1 MLSIIL
7 PLYNQWPLTRQCL
20 EALAGTLAGDDDT
33 EIIAV
38 DNASSD
44 ETPQACPVLGDALF
58 GGRFRCL
65 RQEENRNFSGANN
78 IGAAAARGE
87 WLFLLNNDTIP
98 LPGWKEPLMRAAA
111 GESGIGAAGSLL
123 LHPEDSRGI
132 RRVQHLGV
140 ALSCGNQATHL
151 YELFPE
157 GHPLASR
164 RRSLQVITGAAMLV
178 SRETYLK
185 LGGLD
190 EDFRNGFEDIEFCA
204 RLCAAGFRQTVAPE
218 SRIIHLVGRSEGR
231 RAHEDRN
238 AVLCREKSR
247 GMLRM
252 DEAALWRGD
261 GLVPRLSPWLT
272 LEAALPPEREAELLR
287 SVRDGD
293 DALRAAVLAEP
304 LWISGALLLARRLE
318 EKGRFQ
324 DAADT
329 LILAARLRGT
339 PETLVPLACF
349 LGRIGAGSELADV
362 RGELRAF
369 ILTPEERVRR
379 LTALRD
385 ELREADAE
393 PAAQAGALLADV
405 PAFFRGPGADLERAV
420 SEAMP

>member
-20 EALAGTLAGDDDT
+20 EALAGTLAGDDET
-33 EIIAV
+33 EIVAV

-44 ETPQACPVLGDALF
+44 DTPHACPALGDALF
-58 GGRFRCL
+58 GGRFQYL

-98 LPGWKEPLMRAAA
+98 LPGWRDPLMRVMAD
-111 GESGIGAAGSLL
+111 ESGIGAAGSFL
-123 LHPEDSRGI
+123 LHPEDSCGI

-178 SRETYLK
+178 SRELYMK

-204 RLCAAGFRQTVAPE
+204 RLCAAGFHQTVVPE

-231 RAHEDRN
+231 RAHEEQN
-238 AVLCREKSR
+238 GALCRKKCGGR
-247 GMLRM
+247 LRM

-261 GLVPRLSPWLT
+261 GLVPTLSPWLT
-272 LEAALPPEREAELLR
+272 LEAALPPEREAKLLR
-287 SVRDGD
+287 SSREGD

-304 LWISGALLLARRLE
+304 FWLSGALLLARRLE

-324 DAADT
+324 EAVDT
-329 LILAARLRGT
+329 LIFAARLRST
-339 PETLVPLACF
+339 PDILIPLLRF
-349 LGRIGAGSELADV
+349 LRRANVEFEPVLEGLRDAVLA
-362 RGELRAF
+362 
-369 ILTPEERVRR
+369 PEERIRR
-379 LTALRD
+379 LTVLRD

-393 PAAQAGALLADV
+393 LAAQAEALLADV
-405 PAFFRGPGADLERAV
+405 PGFFCGPGAELEREI